1 MAIFENGLVFYLND
15 THVKYCD
22 FVLHRHDPVVLA
34 KICPRTH
41 RQTDKHLAINS
52 KSLQKVSLGP
62 HLALMTHTHKLKTL
76 LSQLVQ
82 YVPSFFYL
90 LSKQMH
96 VLTRSL
102 PVLFTGGARIDKSW
116 FLVAAFKK
124 QMFLMLGGNYSKQYV
139 GYKRNTDILS
149 ALQLK

>member
-1 MAIFENGLVFYLND
+1 MVVSAIIGVSRI
-15 THVKYCD
+15 HVKYCD
-22 FVLHRHDPVVLA
+22 FVLHRHDVIVLA

-52 KSLQKVSLGP
+52 KSLQKVSLGL
-62 HLALMTHTHKLKTL
+62 HLTLMTHTHKLKTL

-102 PVLFTGGARIDKSW
+102 PVLFTGGTRIDKSW

-124 QMFLMLGGNYSKQYV
+124 QMFLMLGEITVNNMLEINRTLTFY
-139 GYKRNTDILS
+139 
-149 ALQLK
+149 QLFS

>member
-22 FVLHRHDPVVLA
+22 IVLHRHDPVVLA

-82 YVPSFFYL
+82 YVPSFFTCF
-90 LSKQMH
+90 

-102 PVLFTGGARIDKSW
+102 PALFTGGARIDKSW

-139 GYKRNTDILS
+139 GY
-149 ALQLK
+149 